1 MVIPHT
7 AADAAKFFKDKTS
20 FVSVSLEADKNT
32 QADLQALAF
41 RMMAIEME
49 GTDWDIDAF
58 RVACQVELGGELE
71 RFTEREIHSAE
82 SLAFVAL
89 KHGYA
94 KTIAKFPEAQRH
106 ALTFPGFS

>member
-1 MVIPHT
+1 MTTIPHT
-7 AADAAKFFKDKTS
+7 AADAAEFFKSKTA
-20 FVSVSLEADKNT
+20 FVSVTLEADKNS

-41 RMMAIEME
+41 RMMAIEVE
-49 GTDWDIDAF
+49 GDDWTIEDF
-58 RVACQVELGGELE
+58 RIACEVEFGGDLE
-71 RFTEREIHSAE
+71 KFTKREIHSAE

-106 ALTFPGFS
+106 TLAF